1 MVAMF
6 VRPHLTDA
14 PSLTVLSPEDG
25 GEGAGG
31 GAGGHLAPPVGA
43 DVDALRSKLAAFEKA
58 AADRAA
64 EDDKRAAAEL
74 ERAKKAGDVEK
85 MSAELESLKAK
96 LAELEPDAK
105 YGRETRAQQKE
116 RIEAAKKALPE
127 ADQSLL
133 DSALATGDLRL
144 ADSILSRISAPAGKT
159 TARANAVGGPP
170 PPADAPDFDRLANE
184 DPKGFRTAVQKYPRE
199 WSAHKEKLRGPQTRQ
214 PTLNERSAER
224 LQLIESAK
232 KAG

>member
-6 VRPHLTDA
+6 VRPHLSGS

-116 RIEAAKKALPE
+116 RIEATKKTLPE
-127 ADQSLL
+127 ATQRLVDR
-133 DSALATGDLRL
+133 AIATGDLGL
-144 ADSILSRISAPAGKT
+144 ADELLSAVTPQPRG
-159 TARANAVGGPP
+159 TARAASVGGPP
-170 PPADAPDFDRLANE
+170 TPADAPDFDRLANE
-184 DPKGFRTAVQKYPRE
+184 DPKGFRSAVQKYPRE